1 MIHVH
6 VADNATQKYKVC
18 LVPEYNWIEAVDG
31 PATSTV
37 ALRHQGSLYKPGI
50 LKYILYLLM

>member
-1 MIHVH
+1 MNMIYTIH

-18 LVPEYNWIEAVDG
+18 LQVPEYNWIKAVDG

-37 ALRHQGSLYKPGI
+37 ALRHQGAGFK
-50 LKYILYLLM
+50 

>member
-1 MIHVH
+1 MNMIYVH
-6 VADNATQKYKVC
+6 VAHNATQKYKVC

-37 ALRHQGSLYKPGI
+37 ALTYRVFI
-50 LKYILYLLM
+50 